1 MLENILCLQV
11 FSLNVLKFDLYVLK
25 QSIFRALKRDLERA
39 YLMIVGKSSH
49 FTSCFIDV
57 VIYAQP
63 SFASACE
70 AWIPKNDCRHIMHSS
85 FVRQLFSIL
94 IFMKWKRAFCELYR
108 QTFER
113 GACYACLQV
122 VHSRTFPWARARSR
136 SKFTK
141 VRSKKINSFES
152 ESSLLIFTTLKL
164 IRSLWKQVME
174 EVFVGMV
181 RSRAVFVN
189 ELQTSVLDLWPCSR
203 QTRTANFAFFSSYPI
218 HPTEKYTNIF
228 Y

>member
-1 MLENILCLQV
+1 MLENTLCLQV

-49 FTSCFIDV
+49 FTSYFIDV
-57 VIYAQP
+57 LK
-63 SFASACE
+63 
-70 AWIPKNDCRHIMHSS
+70 AWIPKKDCRHIMHSS

>member
-70 AWIPKNDCRHIMHSS
+70 AWIPKNDCRHFMHSS

-94 IFMKWKRAFCELYR
+94 IFMKWKRAFYELYR
-108 QTFER
+108 ETFER
-113 GACYACLQV
+113 GACEACLQV

-136 SKFTK
+136 SKLTK

-164 IRSLWKQVME
+164 IRSLWKQVMG
-174 EVFVGMV
+174 EVFVGRV
-181 RSRAVFVN
+181 CSRAVFVN
-189 ELQTSVLDLWPCSR
+189 EL
-203 QTRTANFAFFSSYPI
+203 
-218 HPTEKYTNIF
+218 
-228 Y
+228 

>member
-39 YLMIVGKSSH
+39 YLIASSSH

-57 VIYAQP
+57 VIYAQS

-70 AWIPKNDCRHIMHSS
+70 AWIPKNVCRHFMHSS

-94 IFMKWKRAFCELYR
+94 IFMKWKRAFYELYR
-108 QTFER
+108 ETFER
-113 GACYACLQV
+113 GACEACLQV

-136 SKFTK
+136 SKLTK

-164 IRSLWKQVME
+164 IRSLWKQVMG
-174 EVFVGMV
+174 EVFVGLV

-189 ELQTSVLDLWPCSR
+189 ELQTSVLD
-203 QTRTANFAFFSSYPI
+203 F
-218 HPTEKYTNIF
+218 
-228 Y
+228 

>member
-63 SFASACE
+63 SCE
-70 AWIPKNDCRHIMHSS
+70 AWIPKNDCRHFMHSS

-94 IFMKWKRAFCELYR
+94 IFMKWKRAFYELYR
-108 QTFER
+108 ETFER
-113 GACYACLQV
+113 GACEACLQV
-122 VHSRTFPWARARSR
+122 VHSRTFPWARARSP
-136 SKFTK
+136 SKLTK

-164 IRSLWKQVME
+164 IRSLWKQVMG

-189 ELQTSVLDLWPCSR
+189 ELQTSVLD
-203 QTRTANFAFFSSYPI
+203 F
-218 HPTEKYTNIF
+218 
-228 Y
+228 